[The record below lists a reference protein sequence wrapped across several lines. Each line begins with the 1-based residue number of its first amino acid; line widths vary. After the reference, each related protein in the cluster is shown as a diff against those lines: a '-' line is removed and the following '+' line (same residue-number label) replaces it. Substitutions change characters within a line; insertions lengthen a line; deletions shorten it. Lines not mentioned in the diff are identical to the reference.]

1 MTWLTQWTFLG
12 TSAERWLI
20 AAGLFVLVLATT
32 RLVQGGMHRR
42 LARTADAT
50 VFAWDDL
57 LIELLARTRTLF
69 LLALALWV
77 AALAL
82 DLGEPE
88 QLWANRAMFLALV
101 LQGAAWGNRA
111 LSFSVDRLRSA
122 EDVGSARRTTLAAV
136 TFLGRLALFSLLLLL
151 ALANFGI
158 DVTALVASLGIASV
172 AVGLALQGVLSDLF
186 ASLSIVLDKPFEI
199 GDFIVVEDFLGSVE
213 HIGLRTTRLRSL
225 SGEQL
230 VFTNDD
236 LLGSRIRNFKRMQ
249 ERRVVFGFGVEY
261 GTPKE
266 ALVAIPDMVREAIE
280 AVDDTRFDR
289 SHFKAF
295 GAYSLDFETVYY
307 VLTPDYNR
315 YMDIQQAVNLT
326 LVERFEAHGVEFA
339 FPSNT
344 VFLHARSGFDG
355 WGAGEAPEARVD
367 RAR

>member
-1 MTWLTQWTFLG
+1 MDLTWLTEGSLLG
-12 TSAERWLI
+12 NSAERWLFATVAFI
-20 AAGLFVLVLATT
+20 ALSLVLRGLRSLIKRRVRTDTEAT
-32 RLVQGGMHRR
+32 G
-42 LARTADAT
+42 
-50 VFAWDDL
+50 FAWDDL
-57 LIELLARTRTLF
+57 LAELLSRTRTLF
-69 LLALALWV
+69 LLV
-77 AALAL
+77 IAAWAASLFL
-82 DLGEPE
+82 DLGPGARVW
-88 QLWANRAMFLALV
+88 LGRLLFLALL

-111 LSFSVDRLRSA
+111 LVFSFERLRTA
-122 EDVGSARRTTLAAV
+122 EDIGSARRTTLAAV
-136 TFLGRLALFSLLLLL
+136 LFLGRLALFSLLLLL

-199 GDFIVVEDFLGSVE
+199 GDFIIVGDFLGSVE
-213 HIGLRTTRLRSL
+213 HIGLRTTRIRSL

-249 ERRVVFGFGVEY
+249 ERRVVFGFGVVY
-261 GTPKE
+261 ATPKKDLE
-266 ALVAIPDMVREAIE
+266 TIPAIVREAIE
-280 AVDDTRFDR
+280 SLEETRFDR

-315 YMDIQQAVNLT
+315 YMDLQQAVNLAI
-326 LVERFEAHGVEFA
+326 VERFEEEGIEFA

-344 VFLHARSGFDG
+344 VFLHAQSGF
-355 WGAGEAPEARVD
+355 GAPPNGATGS
-367 RAR
+367 